1 MSEKIRVFVVDD
13 HAIVR
18 MGVAA
23 LVDSQPDM
31 KLVGEAEDGG
41 DAVRMA
47 ARLRPDVIL
56 MDIMMPG
63 MDGISAIRKIRDD
76 CARGAEPGGGDGR
89 KPGILVL
96 TTSTVSDDLAA
107 ALDAGASGV
116 VIKSEANS
124 KLLAAIRAVASDG
137 QVCSTE
143 AQAAIRRDPPAQS
156 LSPRQREILAA
167 VARGLSNPEIAA
179 MFGCSVESIKDRI
192 SICCQKLGAANRTEA
207 VATAYRKHLLK

>member
-1 MSEKIRVFVVDD
+1 MSEKIKVFVVDD

-23 LVDSQPDM
+23 LVESQPDM
-31 KLVGEAEDGG
+31 EIVGEAEDGV

-47 ARLRPDVIL
+47 AKLKPDVIL

-76 CARGAEPGGGDGR
+76 CARGAESGGGDRR

-124 KLLAAIRAVASDG
+124 KLLAAIRVAASGG
-137 QVCSTE
+137 QVSSK
-143 AQAAIRRDPPAQS
+143 AAKAAI
-156 LSPRQREILAA
+156 
-167 VARGLSNPEIAA
+167 
-179 MFGCSVESIKDRI
+179 
-192 SICCQKLGAANRTEA
+192 
-207 VATAYRKHLLK
+207 